1 MMYKKQNLPELTLR
15 GLVLGSI
22 LTIIFTASN
31 VYLGLK
37 VGLTFSSSIPAV
49 VISMAVLSLFKT
61 SNILENNMIQTQASA
76 AGTLSSVIFVI
87 PGLFMCGYWS
97 EFPLWQT
104 FMICLC
110 GGGLGVLFTIPLRR
124 TMVVESKLA
133 YPEGRAAAE
142 ILKVANKDQ
151 SSKKGKQGIKEIAL
165 GSFIAAIFS
174 LLSNGFKLAASES
187 NFAFIWNKMAFGFS
201 MGYSLALLGAGYL
214 VGLAGA
220 IALFVGMFL
229 AWGIFTPYLS
239 NFEFD
244 SAKNAVD
251 LASSVWSSKVRL
263 IGTGAIAIAALWT
276 LIELLKPVIEG
287 IKEIVKNVK
296 ITKAALWTLIE
307 LLKPVIEGI
316 KEIVKNVKIT
326 NQEKNERTNIDL
338 SLKSIFIL
346 FVLMVVGLFI
356 TFYSFVEDANLSIY
370 YQMLFSFVGTL
381 VSVLIGFFVAAACGY
396 MAGLVGSSS
405 SPISGIGLIGVIIS
419 SIVFLVLGVELFQD
433 PMLSKFAVALAI
445 FTTSVIL
452 ATAAISNDNLQ
463 DLKTGHL
470 VGATPWKQQVAL
482 LVGCVFGALAI
493 VPVLNLL
500 YQAYGFV
507 GAMPREGMDAS
518 SALAAPQANLM
529 STIAQGIFHHNI
541 EWGYMAFGVF
551 VGILMIII
559 DKILRRTQKMS
570 LPPLAVGIGIYLPP
584 AVNIPLVIGG
594 ILKYI
599 VMQHLTKKYAKNSH
613 KEEKLAS
620 CEQRGTLFASGLIV
634 GESIFGVI
642 IAGITVFSV
651 SMGGSENPL
660 ALNLANFHDSELF
673 ALIFFVGVVL
683 YFIKRIVKKDA

>member
-1 MMYKKQNLPELTLR
+1 MYKKQNLPELTLR
-15 GLVLGSI
+15 GLILGSI

-61 SNILENNMIQTQASA
+61 SNILENNMVQTQASA

-124 TMVVESKLA
+124 AMVVESKLA

-151 SSKKGKQGIKEIAL
+151 SNKKGKQGIKEIAL

-296 ITKAALWTLIE
+296 IT
-307 LLKPVIEGI
+307 
-316 KEIVKNVKIT
+316 

-346 FVLMVVGLFI
+346 FVLMVAGLFI

-541 EWGYMAFGVF
+541 EWCYMAFGVF

-570 LPPLAVGIGIYLPP
+570 LPPLAIGIGIYLPP

-599 VMQHLTKKYAKNSH
+599 VMQYLTKKYAKNSH

>member
-61 SNILENNMIQTQASA
+61 SNILENNMVQTQASA

-296 ITKAALWTLIE
+296 IT
-307 LLKPVIEGI
+307 
-316 KEIVKNVKIT
+316 

-338 SLKSIFIL
+338 SLKSVFIL

-463 DLKTGHL
+463 DLKTGYL

>member
-1 MMYKKQNLPELTLR
+1 MYKKQNLPELTLR
-15 GLVLGSI
+15 GLILGSI

-61 SNILENNMIQTQASA
+61 SNILENNMVQTQASA

-263 IGTGAIAIAALWT
+263 IGTGAIAI
-276 LIELLKPVIEG
+276 
-287 IKEIVKNVK
+287 
-296 ITKAALWTLIE
+296 AALWTLIE

-559 DKILRRTQKMS
+559 DKILKGTQKMS

-584 AVNIPLVIGG
+584 AINIPLVIGG

-660 ALNLANFHDSELF
+660 ALNLANFHDSEPF

>member
-15 GLVLGSI
+15 GLILGSI

-61 SNILENNMIQTQASA
+61 SNILENNMVQTQASA

-263 IGTGAIAIAALWT
+263 IGTGAIAI
-276 LIELLKPVIEG
+276 
-287 IKEIVKNVK
+287 
-296 ITKAALWTLIE
+296 AALWTLIE

-541 EWGYMAFGVF
+541 EWGYMAFDVF

-559 DKILRRTQKMS
+559 DKILKGTQKMS

-584 AVNIPLVIGG
+584 AINIPLVIGG

>member
-1 MMYKKQNLPELTLR
+1 MMCKKQNLPELTLR
-15 GLVLGSI
+15 GLILGSI

-61 SNILENNMIQTQASA
+61 SNILENNMVQTQASA

-263 IGTGAIAIAALWT
+263 IGTGAIAI
-276 LIELLKPVIEG
+276 
-287 IKEIVKNVK
+287 
-296 ITKAALWTLIE
+296 AALWTLIE

>member
-1 MMYKKQNLPELTLR
+1 MYKKQNLPELTLR
-15 GLVLGSI
+15 GLILGSI

-61 SNILENNMIQTQASA
+61 SNILENNMVQTQASA

-296 ITKAALWTLIE
+296 IT
-307 LLKPVIEGI
+307 
-316 KEIVKNVKIT
+316 

-346 FVLMVVGLFI
+346 FVLMVAGLFI

-529 STIAQGIFHHNI
+529 STITQGIFHHNI

-559 DKILRRTQKMS
+559 DKILKGTQKMS

>member
-1 MMYKKQNLPELTLR
+1 MYKKQNLPELTLR
-15 GLVLGSI
+15 GLILGSI

-61 SNILENNMIQTQASA
+61 SNILENNMVQTQASA

-124 TMVVESKLA
+124 AMVVESKLA

-151 SSKKGKQGIKEIAL
+151 SNKKGKQGIKEIAL

-239 NFEFD
+239 NSEFD

-296 ITKAALWTLIE
+296 IT
-307 LLKPVIEGI
+307 
-316 KEIVKNVKIT
+316 
-326 NQEKNERTNIDL
+326 NQEKNERTTIDL

-507 GAMPREGMDAS
+507 GAIPREGMDAS

-599 VMQHLTKKYAKNSH
+599 VMQYLTKKYAKNSH

>member
-1 MMYKKQNLPELTLR
+1 MQKTYSLPELTLR
-15 GLVLGSI
+15 GLILGSI

-61 SNILENNMIQTQASA
+61 SNILENNMVQTQASA

-296 ITKAALWTLIE
+296 IT
-307 LLKPVIEGI
+307 
-316 KEIVKNVKIT
+316 

-356 TFYSFVEDANLSIY
+356 TFYSFIEDANLSIY

-445 FTTSVIL
+445 FTTGVIL

>member
-1 MMYKKQNLPELTLR
+1 MYKKQNLPELTLR
-15 GLVLGSI
+15 GLILGSI

-61 SNILENNMIQTQASA
+61 SNILENNMVQTQASA

-124 TMVVESKLA
+124 AMVVESKLA

-151 SSKKGKQGIKEIAL
+151 SNKKGKQGIKEIAL

-263 IGTGAIAIAALWT
+263 IGTGAIAI
-276 LIELLKPVIEG
+276 
-287 IKEIVKNVK
+287 
-296 ITKAALWTLIE
+296 AALWTLIE

-507 GAMPREGMDAS
+507 GAMPREGMDTS

-559 DKILRRTQKMS
+559 DKILRRAQKMS

-594 ILKYI
+594 ILKFI
-599 VMQHLTKKYAKNSH
+599 VMQYLTKKYAKNSH

>member
-15 GLVLGSI
+15 GLILGSI

-61 SNILENNMIQTQASA
+61 SNILENNMVQTQASA

-239 NFEFD
+239 NCEFD
-244 SAKNAVD
+244 STKNAVD

-263 IGTGAIAIAALWT
+263 IGTGAIAI
-276 LIELLKPVIEG
+276 
-287 IKEIVKNVK
+287 
-296 ITKAALWTLIE
+296 AALWTLIE

-559 DKILRRTQKMS
+559 DKILKGTQKMS

>member
-1 MMYKKQNLPELTLR
+1 MYKKQNLPELTLR
-15 GLVLGSI
+15 GLILGSI

-37 VGLTFSSSIPAV
+37 VGLTFSSSIPAM

-61 SNILENNMIQTQASA
+61 SNILENNMVQTQASA

-263 IGTGAIAIAALWT
+263 IGTGAIAI
-276 LIELLKPVIEG
+276 
-287 IKEIVKNVK
+287 
-296 ITKAALWTLIE
+296 AALWTLIE

-559 DKILRRTQKMS
+559 DKILKGTQKMS

-584 AVNIPLVIGG
+584 AINIPLVIGG

>member
-15 GLVLGSI
+15 GLILGSI

-61 SNILENNMIQTQASA
+61 SNILENNMVQTQASA

-296 ITKAALWTLIE
+296 IT
-307 LLKPVIEGI
+307 
-316 KEIVKNVKIT
+316 

-338 SLKSIFIL
+338 SLKNIFIL

-559 DKILRRTQKMS
+559 DKILKGTQKMS

>member
-1 MMYKKQNLPELTLR
+1 MYKKQNLPELTLR
-15 GLVLGSI
+15 GLILGSI

-61 SNILENNMIQTQASA
+61 SNILENNMVQTQASA

-263 IGTGAIAIAALWT
+263 IGTGAIAI
-276 LIELLKPVIEG
+276 
-287 IKEIVKNVK
+287 
-296 ITKAALWTLIE
+296 AALWTLIE

-559 DKILRRTQKMS
+559 DKILKGTQKMS

-584 AVNIPLVIGG
+584 VVNIPLVIGG

>member
-1 MMYKKQNLPELTLR
+1 MYKKQNLPELTLR

-296 ITKAALWTLIE
+296 IT
-307 LLKPVIEGI
+307 
-316 KEIVKNVKIT
+316 

-500 YQAYGFV
+500 YQVYGFV

>member
-1 MMYKKQNLPELTLR
+1 MYKKQNLPELTLR

-61 SNILENNMIQTQASA
+61 SNILENNMVQTQASA

-296 ITKAALWTLIE
+296 IT
-307 LLKPVIEGI
+307 
-316 KEIVKNVKIT
+316 

-463 DLKTGHL
+463 DLKTGYL

>member
-1 MMYKKQNLPELTLR
+1 ELTLR

-61 SNILENNMIQTQASA
+61 SNILENNMVQTQASA

-263 IGTGAIAIAALWT
+263 IGTGAIAI
-276 LIELLKPVIEG
+276 
-287 IKEIVKNVK
+287 
-296 ITKAALWTLIE
+296 AALWTLIE

-559 DKILRRTQKMS
+559 DKILKGTQKMS

>member
-1 MMYKKQNLPELTLR
+1 MYKKQNLPELTLR
-15 GLVLGSI
+15 GLILGSI

-61 SNILENNMIQTQASA
+61 SNILENNMVQTQASA

-239 NFEFD
+239 NCEFD
-244 SAKNAVD
+244 STKNAVD

-263 IGTGAIAIAALWT
+263 IGTGAIAI
-276 LIELLKPVIEG
+276 
-287 IKEIVKNVK
+287 
-296 ITKAALWTLIE
+296 AALWTLIE

-419 SIVFLVLGVELFQD
+419 SIVFLVLGMELFQD

-559 DKILRRTQKMS
+559 DKILKGTQKMS

>member
-15 GLVLGSI
+15 GLILGSI

-61 SNILENNMIQTQASA
+61 SNILENNMVQTQASA

-263 IGTGAIAIAALWT
+263 IGTGAIAI
-276 LIELLKPVIEG
+276 
-287 IKEIVKNVK
+287 
-296 ITKAALWTLIE
+296 AALWTLIE

-559 DKILRRTQKMS
+559 DKILKETQKMS

-584 AVNIPLVIGG
+584 AINIPLVIGG

>member
-1 MMYKKQNLPELTLR
+1 MQKTYSLLELTLR
-15 GLVLGSI
+15 GLLLGSI
-22 LTIIFTASN
+22 LTIIFKASN

-61 SNILENNMIQTQASA
+61 SNILENNMVQTQASA

-124 TMVVESKLA
+124 AMVVESKLA

-151 SSKKGKQGIKEIAL
+151 SNKKGKQGIKEIAL

-201 MGYSLALLGAGYL
+201 AGYSLALLGAGYL

-263 IGTGAIAIAALWT
+263 IGTGAIAI
-276 LIELLKPVIEG
+276 
-287 IKEIVKNVK
+287 
-296 ITKAALWTLIE
+296 AALWTLIE

-433 PMLSKFAVALAI
+433 PMLSKFAIALAI
-445 FTTSVIL
+445 FTTSVIV

-463 DLKTGHL
+463 DLKTGYL

-482 LVGCVFGALAI
+482 LIGCVFGALAI

-507 GAMPREGMDAS
+507 GAMPREGMDLS

-541 EWGYMAFGVF
+541 EWGYMAFGVV
-551 VGILMIII
+551 VGIFIIII
-559 DKILRRTQKMS
+559 DKILRKNGNLS

-584 AVNIPLVIGG
+584 SVNIPLVIGG
-594 ILKYI
+594 ILKYF
-599 VMQHLTKKYAKNSH
+599 VMRYLANKYQNNSH
-613 KEEKLAS
+613 KNEKIATH
-620 CEQRGTLFASGLIV
+620 EQKGTLFASGLIV

-642 IAGITVFSV
+642 IAAITVFSV
-651 SMGGSENPL
+651 SMGGSESPL
-660 ALNLANFHDSELF
+660 KLSFLNIHNNELLG
-673 ALIFFVGVVL
+673 LIFFIGVIL
-683 YFIKRIVKKDA
+683 YFIKRIVKIH

>member
-1 MMYKKQNLPELTLR
+1 MQKTYSLPELTLR
-15 GLVLGSI
+15 GLLLGSI

-61 SNILENNMIQTQASA
+61 SNILENNMVQTQASA

-124 TMVVESKLA
+124 AMVVESKLA

-151 SSKKGKQGIKEIAL
+151 SNKKGKQGIKEIAL

-296 ITKAALWTLIE
+296 ITD
-307 LLKPVIEGI
+307 
-316 KEIVKNVKIT
+316 
-326 NQEKNERTNIDL
+326 QEKNERTNIDL

>member
-1 MMYKKQNLPELTLR
+1 MYKKQNLPELTLR
-15 GLVLGSI
+15 GLILGSI

-61 SNILENNMIQTQASA
+61 SNILENNMVQTQASA

-110 GGGLGVLFTIPLRR
+110 GGGLGVL
-124 TMVVESKLA
+124 
-133 YPEGRAAAE
+133 
-142 ILKVANKDQ
+142 
-151 SSKKGKQGIKEIAL
+151 
-165 GSFIAAIFS
+165 FS

-263 IGTGAIAIAALWT
+263 IGTGAIAI
-276 LIELLKPVIEG
+276 
-287 IKEIVKNVK
+287 
-296 ITKAALWTLIE
+296 AALWTLIE

-507 GAMPREGMDAS
+507 GAMPREGMDTS

-594 ILKYI
+594 ILKFI
-599 VMQHLTKKYAKNSH
+599 VMQYLTKKYAKNSH

>member
-1 MMYKKQNLPELTLR
+1 QNLPELTLR
-15 GLVLGSI
+15 GLILGSI

-61 SNILENNMIQTQASA
+61 SNILENNMVQTQASA

-87 PGLFMCGYWS
+87 SGLFMCGYWS

-124 TMVVESKLA
+124 AMVVESKLA

-151 SSKKGKQGIKEIAL
+151 SNKKGKQGIKEIAL

-263 IGTGAIAIAALWT
+263 IGTGAIAI
-276 LIELLKPVIEG
+276 
-287 IKEIVKNVK
+287 
-296 ITKAALWTLIE
+296 AALWTLIE

-507 GAMPREGMDAS
+507 GAMPREGMDTS

-594 ILKYI
+594 ILKFI
-599 VMQHLTKKYAKNSH
+599 VMQYLTKKYAKNSH

>member
-1 MMYKKQNLPELTLR
+1 MYKKQNLPELTLR
-15 GLVLGSI
+15 GLILGSI

-61 SNILENNMIQTQASA
+61 SNILENNMVQTQASA

-124 TMVVESKLA
+124 AMVVESKLA

-151 SSKKGKQGIKEIAL
+151 SNKKGKQGIKEIAL

-263 IGTGAIAIAALWT
+263 IGTGAIAI
-276 LIELLKPVIEG
+276 
-287 IKEIVKNVK
+287 
-296 ITKAALWTLIE
+296 AALWTLIE

-559 DKILRRTQKMS
+559 DKILKGTQKMS

>member
-1 MMYKKQNLPELTLR
+1 MYKKQNLPELTLR
-15 GLVLGSI
+15 GLILGSI

-61 SNILENNMIQTQASA
+61 SNILENNMVQTQASA

-296 ITKAALWTLIE
+296 IT
-307 LLKPVIEGI
+307 
-316 KEIVKNVKIT
+316 

-500 YQAYGFV
+500 YQTYGFV

-559 DKILRRTQKMS
+559 DKILKGTQKMS

>member
-1 MMYKKQNLPELTLR
+1 MYKKQNLPELTLR
-15 GLVLGSI
+15 GLILGSI

-61 SNILENNMIQTQASA
+61 SNILENNMVQTQASA

-263 IGTGAIAIAALWT
+263 IGTGAIAI
-276 LIELLKPVIEG
+276 
-287 IKEIVKNVK
+287 
-296 ITKAALWTLIE
+296 AALWTLIE

-559 DKILRRTQKMS
+559 DKILKGTQKMS
-570 LPPLAVGIGIYLPP
+570 LPPLAVGIGIYLPS

>member
-1 MMYKKQNLPELTLR
+1 MYKKQNLPELTLR

-61 SNILENNMIQTQASA
+61 SNILENNMVQTQASA

-110 GGGLGVLFTIPLRR
+110 GGGVGVLFTIPLRR

-296 ITKAALWTLIE
+296 IT
-307 LLKPVIEGI
+307 
-316 KEIVKNVKIT
+316 

-419 SIVFLVLGVELFQD
+419 SIVFLILGVELFQD

-559 DKILRRTQKMS
+559 DKILKGTQKMS

>member
-1 MMYKKQNLPELTLR
+1 MQKTYSLPELTLR
-15 GLVLGSI
+15 GLLLGSI

-61 SNILENNMIQTQASA
+61 SNILENNMVQTQASA

-124 TMVVESKLA
+124 AMVVESKLA

-229 AWGIFTPYLS
+229 AWSIFTPYLS

-263 IGTGAIAIAALWT
+263 IGTGAIAI
-276 LIELLKPVIEG
+276 
-287 IKEIVKNVK
+287 
-296 ITKAALWTLIE
+296 AALWTLIE

-570 LPPLAVGIGIYLPP
+570 LPPLAVGICIYLPP

>member
-15 GLVLGSI
+15 GLILGSI

-61 SNILENNMIQTQASA
+61 SNILENNMVQTQASA

-263 IGTGAIAIAALWT
+263 IGTGAIAI
-276 LIELLKPVIEG
+276 
-287 IKEIVKNVK
+287 
-296 ITKAALWTLIE
+296 AALWTLIE

-559 DKILRRTQKMS
+559 DKILKGTQKMS

-584 AVNIPLVIGG
+584 AINIPLVIGG

>member
-1 MMYKKQNLPELTLR
+1 MYKKQNLPELTLR
-15 GLVLGSI
+15 GLILGSI

-61 SNILENNMIQTQASA
+61 SNILENNMVQTQASA

-296 ITKAALWTLIE
+296 IT
-307 LLKPVIEGI
+307 
-316 KEIVKNVKIT
+316 

-493 VPVLNLL
+493 VSVLNLL

>member
-15 GLVLGSI
+15 GLILGSI

-61 SNILENNMIQTQASA
+61 SNILENNMVQTQASA

-239 NFEFD
+239 NCEFD
-244 SAKNAVD
+244 STKNAVD

-263 IGTGAIAIAALWT
+263 IGTGAIAI
-276 LIELLKPVIEG
+276 
-287 IKEIVKNVK
+287 
-296 ITKAALWTLIE
+296 AALWTLIE

-500 YQAYGFV
+500 YQTYGFV

-559 DKILRRTQKMS
+559 DKILKGTQKMS

>member
-1 MMYKKQNLPELTLR
+1 LW
-15 GLVLGSI
+15 
-22 LTIIFTASN
+22 
-31 VYLGLK
+31 LK

-61 SNILENNMIQTQASA
+61 SNILENNMVQTQASA

-239 NFEFD
+239 NCEFD
-244 SAKNAVD
+244 STKNAVD

-263 IGTGAIAIAALWT
+263 IGTGAIAI
-276 LIELLKPVIEG
+276 
-287 IKEIVKNVK
+287 
-296 ITKAALWTLIE
+296 AALWTLIE

-559 DKILRRTQKMS
+559 DKILKGTQKMS

>member
-1 MMYKKQNLPELTLR
+1 MQKTYSLPELTLR
-15 GLVLGSI
+15 GLLLGSI

-61 SNILENNMIQTQASA
+61 SNILENNMVQTQASA

-87 PGLFMCGYWS
+87 PGLFICGYWS

-124 TMVVESKLA
+124 AMVVESKLA

-263 IGTGAIAIAALWT
+263 IGTGAIAI
-276 LIELLKPVIEG
+276 
-287 IKEIVKNVK
+287 
-296 ITKAALWTLIE
+296 AALWTLIE

>member
-1 MMYKKQNLPELTLR
+1 MYKKQNLPELTLR

-61 SNILENNMIQTQASA
+61 SNILENNMVQTQASA

-263 IGTGAIAIAALWT
+263 IGTGAIAI
-276 LIELLKPVIEG
+276 
-287 IKEIVKNVK
+287 
-296 ITKAALWTLIE
+296 AALWTLIE

-559 DKILRRTQKMS
+559 DKILKGTQKMS

-683 YFIKRIVKKDA
+683 YFIKHIVKKDA

>member
-15 GLVLGSI
+15 GLILGSI

-263 IGTGAIAIAALWT
+263 IGTGAIAI
-276 LIELLKPVIEG
+276 
-287 IKEIVKNVK
+287 
-296 ITKAALWTLIE
+296 AALWTLIE

>member
-15 GLVLGSI
+15 GLILGSI

-61 SNILENNMIQTQASA
+61 SNILENNMVQTQASA

-296 ITKAALWTLIE
+296 IT
-307 LLKPVIEGI
+307 
-316 KEIVKNVKIT
+316 

-381 VSVLIGFFVAAACGY
+381 VSVLIGFFVVAACGY